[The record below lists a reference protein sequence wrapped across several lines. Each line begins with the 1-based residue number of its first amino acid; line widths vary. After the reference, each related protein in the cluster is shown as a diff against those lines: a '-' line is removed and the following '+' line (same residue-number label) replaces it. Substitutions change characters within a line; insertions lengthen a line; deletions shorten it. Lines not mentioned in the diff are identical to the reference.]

1 MESYIGNFGERTNA
15 TETLRKLV
23 CDIEYYPDTWIVD
36 AESSGKHG
44 GQNPVYIELNAKLMK
59 LIRSSDTNDRL
70 ACTAILSALVDIDV
84 LEDTQ
89 KTRIASQLKNLY
101 SGNSSTVNAEA
112 VDIYGKLVQKKW
124 AVVMSSIEVEVNRC
138 LEWLSGDR
146 SEVRKMTALRLIE
159 VLCIGAPTSLYT
171 FTSRILNAQSALLRD
186 HRLKIRNA
194 TARTLGI
201 CLDLVLMHEPAT
213 RNTLFS
219 HLIDELHNNYQL
231 VSIEGHHA
239 ALLICQELMLHGDIL
254 IKPNYN
260 HIGKMV
266 LDLKDHRDPVI
277 YTTTINILPMLAQFS
292 PQDFIK
298 VDDNGESLMTRA
310 CGFLIAKTSGG
321 DADRAAA
328 FLALARIAQ
337 SCSLEFQ
344 EFLEPTTSAIRDAL
358 VQRIKL
364 QSLSSNSEANDSA
377 DAILETIAILASA
390 MGQMLTAY
398 ILKVLDLMFVTGLS
412 QTLCKALSVLAVKV
426 NQLQPVIQNK
436 LLDMLSIILV
446 DVPFRPNQP
455 SLDRIEQQLN
465 TLSIQNSTTINTSSL
480 IGSSDNDDLASK
492 GESASLVIITARSIP
507 VTHDILL
514 LALRTLST
522 FDFRQENLFEFVHKA
537 VLQYFDHSSTAVR
550 KEAMCAASQ
559 LVLASSMHLEM
570 SGAGSEVTGEVAQ
583 RLVAAA
589 VTDLDSDVRLN
600 AVKVLLNSTG
610 FDFHMGRGQVIQSI
624 ALLVNDELFEIRL
637 TVLSI
642 IGRLASVN
650 PANIIPII
658 HRIVTRLLVELE
670 FADANSER
678 EECVQLLTVLVC
690 SAESWMR
697 PHVDAI
703 IHTILPRIDDCP
715 PRLSSKLL
723 DTVGILARISGSDLV
738 PHLDRLLSRII
749 NALSDQKSTQKRLSA
764 LRALGSCASFCGMV
778 IDPYLQYPQIFV
790 MLTDML
796 KSEPDSDVRLE
807 VVRVI
812 GALGAIDPH
821 KYRGALETAPDAYS
835 RVGRSSGGNITDN
848 INVDGMQV
856 KTEGVGKK
864 HSSKRA
870 RKKSNQ
876 TRGPPSSEMAV
887 LNDEDANYVFV
898 GDIPANVYGKTFT
911 CDEHYTSV
919 TVGVLLSIL
928 DDVSDTASD
937 QYAVQALIS
946 MFVILKNACAP
957 YLERVIPAI
966 LHAMRLSPLKQPE
979 FFIRNLARLASIN
992 KSLIRSYAAPLLEL
1006 YEIDESISDQQKA
1019 ALIDL
1024 IEVLDDALSGNFGQ
1038 HISTVLSFLIA
1049 VISANTSESLHITQR
1064 ALYALQIISPSVE
1077 SYLYLVVPRLISL
1090 LDLTLTPISTIKAD
1104 LECIST
1110 IVSATD
1116 CSSFASRIVLTL
1128 VRMLQS
1134 KQSQPVQT
1142 DIMDTLCTLMENIQ
1156 DRFVVFMPT
1165 ISAVIKT
1172 RNLEEHAKYKEYS
1185 RQLFTGQLV
1194 LNASQP
1200 VKPALRSTSLPNE
1213 SNYEAGDSNSS
1224 EQYVDESLLKR
1235 AWRTRIRMTKDDCI
1249 GWLNNLFVELLQQ
1262 SPSPALRACSTN
1274 LAVKIPKLINELFN
1288 IAFVSCWTVLS
1299 EQNQQEL
1306 AKSLEIVAA
1315 NPNAP
1320 SEILQTILSL
1330 ADFMER
1336 DGKKLPIDIK
1346 IIGNYASRCH
1356 ALAKELRYKETEWVL
1371 GASYDTIEKLIEL
1384 NQNLNL
1390 NDSAIGMLSYV
1401 RAVQPNIKESVEWY
1415 VRLQR
1420 WDEALAIYKRQEVEN
1435 GPSDANLNGQIRCLF
1450 EMSDWE
1456 SLVPIYSRIWCSS
1469 NPQLQQETAGIGVK
1483 VAWAVGD
1490 IDQMELCLSSIP
1502 NTNKEKPFC
1511 NALLSVYKNNF
1522 SDALQFISEC
1532 RKQLETTLDSHSTD
1546 LYSQGYSQVFDCQM
1560 LTELEE
1566 VIEYKNSHKDYE
1578 RQAAIVST
1586 WKKRLDGIQPDVG
1599 MWQKLLRLH
1608 GMVLRPVLDLDTWIR
1623 YINLCRAS
1631 GLMKM
1636 ARRAI
1641 FQVLEDEAKF
1651 MEQVHYGEIDEPS
1664 DSLRFHAQ
1672 EYARLREQH
1681 AEGGNGISMLD
1692 SSSGNS
1698 AYLDTA
1704 VRRSQQPVLIYSY
1717 LKYKWAANE
1726 RKSAFQMLEMFS
1738 NDYANKIGFD
1748 LRNPCAFE
1756 NHVVFQIS
1764 SETNGSSSF
1773 SEDTS
1778 LAYFLAR
1785 FYLKRAEWLSSIQQ
1799 HALLAE
1805 KAKTKAKTGMGSKDS
1820 SYIWRSGNHEQVD
1833 SQYKSA
1839 YDPKGVPNSTA
1850 GAGLPKDAKPNQF
1863 AQEIDYLFKLKGER
1877 IDESILEFYQAATVL
1892 DRKWYKA
1899 WHSLALRHYHETQKY
1914 DGEHA
1919 DVPKEIIEKHV
1930 VPAVHGFF
1938 RAIQLSRSQT
1948 TLQDTLRLLTAWFTY
1963 AQHESVAQAVL
1974 GGLKMVPLRT
1984 WLQVIP
1990 QILARIHIG
1999 FESTNKLI
2007 RQLLVEVGKFHP
2019 HALLFSLYVAAR
2031 SDHPGRSHAAK
2042 DVLGKLHGIYPE
2054 LIEETEVVSRELIRV
2069 ALPLPEMWVD
2079 EVIKVNEFIQTNDIA
2094 EGIKLLMPMHARMRT
2109 LETPYE
2115 YHFAQVVGKELLAA
2129 EQLLT
2134 QYYSAAPKNRSMIIL
2149 HKAWDVYRRVH
2160 ALSEQVSNTRTLY
2173 LDQVA
2178 PILLQCNSMHLA
2190 VPGTYDPDYEIV
2202 RIESF
2207 VAEMSVHRTKQRPRE
2222 MYVCGS
2228 DGRKYIFLLK
2238 GHEDLRQDE
2247 RAMQLFGL
2255 INSLLLRDD
2264 ETARRS
2270 LAIERYPVIPL
2281 SPRSGLIGYYPNC
2294 NNLYRIIEKYRK
2306 AHNQSARLE
2315 QFVAAQFAPN
2325 YEQLSALQ
2333 KVEAFEYVLAS
2344 TKGND
2349 LQHVMWYQSPN
2360 ADVWLERRTNYTR
2373 TMAVMSIVGYI
2384 LGLGDR
2390 HLSNIMM
2397 HMKSGKIVHIDF
2409 GDCFE
2414 VAAHRKQCPEKVPFR
2429 LTRMVILPM
2438 EVSMIEGLFKFTA
2451 NHVMRVL
2458 RANRDPVMAVL
2469 EAFVFDPLV
2478 VWAYIQDSENN
2489 NNKQQQQ
2496 QQQQLETAPEAP
2508 AATSQGKQPQGGGFN
2523 ADVQAEDLKARAV
2536 VKRIH
2541 DKLLGRDFDANVALS
2556 VNDQVDKLIQQ
2567 ATMAENLAPLFCG
2580 WQPFW

>member
-1 MESYIGNFGERTNA
+1 
-15 TETLRKLV
+15 
-23 CDIEYYPDTWIVD
+23 
-36 AESSGKHG
+36 
-44 GQNPVYIELNAKLMK
+44 MK

-480 IGSSDNDDLASK
+480 IGS
-492 GESASLVIITARSIP
+492 I
-507 VTHDILL
+507 THDILL

-778 IDPYLQYPQIFV
+778 IDPYLQYPQIFA

-835 RVGRSSGGNITDN
+835 RVGRSS
-848 INVDGMQV
+848 
-856 KTEGVGKK
+856 
-864 HSSKRA
+864 
-870 RKKSNQ
+870 
-876 TRGPPSSEMAV
+876 
-887 LNDEDANYVFV
+887 
-898 GDIPANVYGKTFT
+898 ANVYGKTFT

-1651 MEQVHYGEIDEPS
+1651 MEQ
-1664 DSLRFHAQ
+1664 
-1672 EYARLREQH
+1672 
-1681 AEGGNGISMLD
+1681 
-1692 SSSGNS
+1692 
-1698 AYLDTA
+1698 
-1704 VRRSQQPVLIYSY
+1704 QPVLIYSY

-1778 LAYFLAR
+1778 LAYFLA
-1785 FYLKRAEWLSSIQQ
+1785 Q
-1799 HALLAE
+1799 
-1805 KAKTKAKTGMGSKDS
+1805 
-1820 SYIWRSGNHEQVD
+1820 
-1833 SQYKSA
+1833 
-1839 YDPKGVPNSTA
+1839 
-1850 GAGLPKDAKPNQF
+1850 
-1863 AQEIDYLFKLKGER
+1863 IDYLFKLKGER

-2496 QQQQLETAPEAP
+2496 QQQLETTPEAP